1 MADSV
6 VTELNDRFGSGGKQL
21 QPDVVAELQS
31 IMRLHELS
39 PEDLWFKW
47 ESYSMKMDLEGNNV
61 SITTLRAFKQD
72 LQDALER
79 SNRNPA
85 THIKTEKRVGATPRT
100 VTKNGD
106 VFGILDSLVPGTPA
120 TGSKHKLSSNR
131 KRQLDTPSVSRIKSE
146 HPGSS
151 PDNKSSPMRLEDRLN
166 DLGALQPSS
175 FNDRQK
181 AGEVVEVLND
191 LLPAAEPPIA
201 PFPEP
206 RVKLT
211 AQSEQKKLAYKTL
224 AMRVLEASEVLD
236 DRIENMR
243 KLVEEHHKL
252 DESAFGNAA
261 DQSTTEIVAVGR
273 IASDSPEGK
282 LNAPSLVLEMS
293 RRTGNGRRIPLN
305 LDQLRGRYNFF
316 PGQIVAVKGS
326 NTSGKEFTVRET
338 LELPL
343 LPSAASFP
351 ADIEGHRER
360 LRGGP
365 DAMDSDT
372 EPLPLNIIFA
382 SGPYTADD
390 NLDFEPLHALCSQA
404 ADTYAD
410 ALVLTGP
417 FIDISHPLIAS
428 GDFDLPEEATA
439 DPDTATLNTVFKYM
453 VSPALNG
460 LVAANPHVTILLV
473 PSVRDAVD
481 KHVSWPQDAF
491 PRRELGLPKS
501 VKIIG
506 NPMTLSINEMNLG
519 ISSQDVLFELRTE
532 ELVGPRP
539 ADGSLLSRLSK
550 YIVEQRHYF
559 PLFPPTDRKKLPKVG
574 AGDGCP
580 PGASLDV
587 GYLELAGMVH
597 SRPDVL
603 VLPSS
608 LPPFAKVVES
618 VLVINPGF
626 LSKRRGAGTY
636 ARMTL
641 AAPKVDEAELGEGG
655 LMGHK
660 IYERARV
667 EITRI

>member
-6 VTELNDRFGSGGKQL
+6 IAELNDKFGSGGKQL
-21 QPDVVAELQS
+21 QPDVLAELQS

-47 ESYSMKMDLEGNNV
+47 ESYSMKMDMEGNNV
-61 SITTLRAFKQD
+61 SIATLRAFKQD

-79 SNRNPA
+79 SNRGH
-85 THIKTEKRVGATPRT
+85 THIKAEKRIGATPRT

-120 TGSKHKLSSNR
+120 GSGGKHRLSSTR
-131 KRQLDTPSVSRIKSE
+131 KRQLETPSMSRIKGE
-146 HPGSS
+146 HLGSS
-151 PDNKSSPMRLEDRLN
+151 PDNKSSPQSLEDRMN
-166 DLGALQPSS
+166 DLHPPSS
-175 FNDRQK
+175 FHDRQK
-181 AGEVVEVLND
+181 PGEVIEILND
-191 LLPAAEPPIA
+191 HLPAAESPIA

-211 AQSEQKKLAYKTL
+211 AQSEQKKLGYKTL

-236 DRIENMR
+236 DRIDNFR
-243 KLVEEHHKL
+243 KLVEDHHKL

-282 LNAPSLVLEMS
+282 LNAASLLLEMS
-293 RRTGNGRRIPLN
+293 RRTGNGRRIPLS
-305 LDQLRGRYNFF
+305 LDQLRGRYSFF

-326 NTSGKEFTVRET
+326 NASGKEFTVREI
-338 LELPL
+338 LEIPL

-351 ADIEGHRER
+351 TDIEGHRER

-372 EPLPLNIIFA
+372 EPLPLNIMFA

-390 NLDFEPLHALCSQA
+390 NLDFEPLHALCSKA
-404 ADTYAD
+404 ADTYVD
-410 ALVLTGP
+410 ALVLCGP

-428 GDFDLPEEATA
+428 GDFDLPEEATI

-460 LVAANPHVTILLV
+460 LVAANPHVTILIV
-473 PSVRDAVD
+473 PSIRDAID

-491 PRRELGLPKS
+491 SRRELGLPKS
-501 VKIIG
+501 AKIIG
-506 NPMTLSINEMNLG
+506 NPMTLSINEMSLG
-519 ISSQDVLFELRTE
+519 ISSQDVLYELRSE

-539 ADGSLLSRLSK
+539 PDGGLLSRLSK
-550 YIVEQRHYF
+550 YVVEQRHYF
-559 PLFPPTDRKKLPKVG
+559 PLFPPTDRKRLPRVG
-574 AGDGCP
+574 AGDGNP
-580 PGASLDV
+580 PGASVDV
-587 GYLELAGMVH
+587 GYLELAEMVH

-608 LPPFAKVVES
+608 LPPFAKVCSIMDENHEDLMLM
-618 VLVINPGF
+618 LVR
-626 LSKRRGAGTY
+626 L
-636 ARMTL
+636 
-641 AAPKVDEAELGEGG
+641 
-655 LMGHK
+655 
-660 IYERARV
+660 
-667 EITRI
+667 

>member
-6 VTELNDRFGSGGKQL
+6 VSEVNEKFGSGGKQL

-31 IMRLHELS
+31 IMRLHELT

-47 ESYSMKMDLEGNNV
+47 ESYSMKMDMEGNNV
-61 SITTLRAFKQD
+61 SVTTLRAFKQD

-79 SNRNPA
+79 SNRSQ
-85 THIKTEKRVGATPRT
+85 THIKSEKRTGATPRT

-120 TGSKHKLSSNR
+120 GSGGKHKLSSTR
-131 KRQLDTPSVSRIKSE
+131 KRQLETPSVSRIKGE

-151 PDNKSSPMRLEDRLN
+151 PNNKSSPLRLEDRMN
-166 DLGALQPSS
+166 DLGVLPPSS

-181 AGEVVEVLND
+181 PGELIEVLND
-191 LLPAAEPPIA
+191 HLPATEPPIA

-211 AQSEQKKLAYKTL
+211 SHTDQKKLGYKTL

-236 DRIENMR
+236 DRIDNFR
-243 KLVEEHHKL
+243 KLIEDHHKL

-282 LNAPSLVLEMS
+282 LNAASLLLEMA

-326 NTSGKEFTVRET
+326 NASGKEFTVKEM
-338 LELPL
+338 LEIPL
-343 LPSAASFP
+343 LPSAASSP

-372 EPLPLNIIFA
+372 EPLPLNIMFA

-404 ADTYAD
+404 ADSYAD

-428 GDFDLPEEATA
+428 GDFDLPEGATV

-473 PSVRDAVD
+473 PSIRDAID
-481 KHVSWPQDAF
+481 KHVSWPQDGFA
-491 PRRELGLPKS
+491 RRELGLPKS
-501 VKIIG
+501 ARLIG

-519 ISSQDVLFELRTE
+519 ISSQDVLYELRSE

-539 ADGSLLSRLSK
+539 ADGGLLSRLSR
-550 YIVEQRHYF
+550 YVVEQRHYF
-559 PLFPPTDRKKLPKVG
+559 PLFPPTVRKKLPRVG
-574 AGDGCP
+574 AGDANP

-587 GYLELAGMVH
+587 GYLGLAEMVH
-597 SRPDVL
+597 TRPDVL

-608 LPPFAKVVES
+608 LPPFAKVC
-618 VLVINPGF
+618 LCHRDG
-626 LSKRRGAGTY
+626 R
-636 ARMTL
+636 
-641 AAPKVDEAELGEGG
+641 
-655 LMGHK
+655 
-660 IYERARV
+660 
-667 EITRI
+667 

>member
-1 MADSV
+1 
-6 VTELNDRFGSGGKQL
+6 
-21 QPDVVAELQS
+21 
-31 IMRLHELS
+31 
-39 PEDLWFKW
+39 
-47 ESYSMKMDLEGNNV
+47 MKMDMDGNNI

-79 SNRNPA
+79 SNRTQA
-85 THIKTEKRVGATPRT
+85 HTKSEKRIGATPRT

-120 TGSKHKLSSNR
+120 GSGRHKLSSTR
-131 KRQLDTPSVSRIKSE
+131 KRQFETPSVSRIKGE

-151 PDNKSSPMRLEDRLN
+151 PDNKSSPMRLEDRMN
-166 DLGALQPSS
+166 DLGVLPPSS

-181 AGEVVEVLND
+181 PGEVIEVLND
-191 LLPAAEPPIA
+191 HLPAEHPIA
-201 PFPEP
+201 PFAEP

-236 DRIENMR
+236 DRIDNMR

-282 LNAPSLVLEMS
+282 LNAASLLLEMS

-305 LDQLRGRYNFF
+305 LDQLRGRYSFF

-326 NTSGKEFTVRET
+326 NASGKEFTVKEV
-338 LELPL
+338 LDIPL
-343 LPSAASFP
+343 LPSAASLP
-351 ADIEGHRER
+351 TDIEGHRER

-417 FIDISHPLIAS
+417 FIDISHPLVAS
-428 GDFDLPEEATA
+428 GDFDLPEEATV

-473 PSVRDAVD
+473 PSIRDAID

-491 PRRELGLPKS
+491 SRRELGLPKS
-501 VKIIG
+501 ARIIG
-506 NPMTLSINEMNLG
+506 NPMTLSINELNLG
-519 ISSQDVLFELRTE
+519 ISSQDVLFELRSE

-550 YIVEQRHYF
+550 YVVEQRHYF
-559 PLFPPTDRKKLPKVG
+559 PLFPPADRKKLPRVG
-574 AGDGCP
+574 AGDGNP

-587 GYLELAGMVH
+587 GYLELAEMVH

-608 LPPFAKVVES
+608 LPPFAKVCFCET
-618 VLVINPGF
+618 
-626 LSKRRGAGTY
+626 A
-636 ARMTL
+636 M
-641 AAPKVDEAELGEGG
+641 AELIAHSG
-655 LMGHK
+655 
-660 IYERARV
+660 
-667 EITRI
+667 

>member
-6 VTELNDRFGSGGKQL
+6 VAELNEKFGSGGKQL

-31 IMRLHELS
+31 IMRLHELT

-47 ESYSMKMDLEGNNV
+47 ESYSMKMETDGNNV

-79 SNRNPA
+79 SNRSQA
-85 THIKTEKRVGATPRT
+85 HVKSEKRTGATPRT

-106 VFGILDSLVPGTPA
+106 VFGILDSLVPGTP
-120 TGSKHKLSSNR
+120 TGSGGKHKISSTR
-131 KRQLDTPSVSRIKSE
+131 KRQLETPSVSRIKGE

-151 PDNKSSPMRLEDRLN
+151 PDKSSPLRLEERMN
-166 DLGALQPSS
+166 DLGVLPPSS

-181 AGEVVEVLND
+181 PGEVIEVLND
-191 LLPAAEPPIA
+191 HLAAAETPFA

-211 AQSEQKKLAYKTL
+211 AQSEQKKLGYKTL

-236 DRIENMR
+236 DRIDNFR
-243 KLVEEHHKL
+243 KLVEDHHKL

-282 LNAPSLVLEMS
+282 LNAASLLLEMS

-326 NTSGKEFTVRET
+326 NASGKEFTVKEV
-338 LELPL
+338 LDIPL

-351 ADIEGHRER
+351 TDIDGHRER
-360 LRGGP
+360 LRGRP

-372 EPLPLNIIFA
+372 EPPPLNVMFA

-410 ALVLTGP
+410 ALVLAGP

-428 GDFDLPEEATA
+428 GDFDLPEEATV

-473 PSVRDAVD
+473 PSIRDAID
-481 KHVSWPQDAF
+481 KHVSWPQDGF
-491 PRRELGLPKS
+491 SRRELGLPKS
-501 VKIIG
+501 ARIIG

-519 ISSQDVLFELRTE
+519 ISSQDVLYELRSE
-532 ELVGPRP
+532 ELVGPKP
-539 ADGSLLSRLSK
+539 ADAGLLSRLSK
-550 YIVEQRHYF
+550 YVIEQRHYF
-559 PLFPPTDRKKLPKVG
+559 PLFPPTDRKRLPRVG
-574 AGDGCP
+574 AGDGNP

-587 GYLELAGMVH
+587 GYLELAEMVH

-608 LPPFAKVVES
+608 LPPFAKVS
-618 VLVINPGF
+618 
-626 LSKRRGAGTY
+626 
-636 ARMTL
+636 
-641 AAPKVDEAELGEGG
+641 
-655 LMGHK
+655 
-660 IYERARV
+660 
-667 EITRI
+667 